1 MIRST
6 ARSLW
11 VCVLIFVLGL
21 STKMAWAQ
29 KASTVPPAGTQT
41 VVDDDEARAD
51 PAEPD
56 FRLVNLP
63 TTLRL
68 PRLKGTFTLTHRF
81 NGNLADYSLGE
92 AFENMFGMDQGA
104 SIGLE
109 YRFAPVSHVQ
119 AVVFR
124 TNISRV
130 IQFTGKYDAL
140 HEGVDGPP
148 VSLSAIVAVEGEN
161 NFRENYS
168 TTLGVVVSRKIKNRV
183 AIYGTPV
190 WVHNTA
196 LSTGTN
202 QDTSYLG
209 LGMRLEIRNRT
220 YLVGEV
226 TPRMTGY
233 QPGDPLYGFAIE
245 KRVGGHVFQL
255 NFTNGQAT
263 TFGQIAR
270 GGTLH
275 AYLGFNLSRS
285 FDE

>member
-11 VCVLIFVLGL
+11 VCVLVLGL
-21 STKMAWAQ
+21 STKVAWAQ
-29 KASTVPPAGTQT
+29 QPSAAPPAATQT
-41 VVDDDEARAD
+41 AVDDDEQRAD

-56 FRLVNLP
+56 FRLINLP

-130 IQFTGKYDAL
+130 IQFTGKYDAV
-140 HEGVDGPP
+140 HEGVNGP
-148 VSLSAIVAVEGEN
+148 VSISAIVAVEGEN

-168 TTLGVVVSRKIKNRV
+168 PTLGVVVSRKIANRV

-196 LSTGTN
+196 LATGTN
-202 QDTSYLG
+202 QDTTYLG

-270 GGTLH
+270 GGSPSTL
-275 AYLGFNLSRS
+275 YLGFNLSRK
-285 FDE
+285 FF